1 MYIYIYNMLYDY
13 YGILKLIAM
22 VSFSLTVY
30 GFPILIVSSVP
41 WGSQVLY
48 VEKYGDGERVDDFSS

>member
-1 MYIYIYNMLYDY
+1 MLYDY